1 MDPIAV
7 LQNRIEQ
14 LEAKLG
20 LAPNIPENVNQHHG
34 DSATANLLHA
44 AQGITNA
51 TAGHEK
57 LPEAMHLAS
66 ELNNYTDP
74 NLAENVS
81 LCSVYTFVTPCDYS
95 NLVRLTSHLKPFLI
109 YNFNYSRIC
118 FFLNCL
124 FFVFLFSCS
133 KMRCMRKRWQRP
145 RMWYD
150 ITVTVCTSVDRWEI
164 HGFIH
169 CCYFCS

>member
-20 LAPNIPENVNQHHG
+20 LTPNAPENIHQHHG

-81 LCSVYTFVTPCDYS
+81 
-95 NLVRLTSHLKPFLI
+95 
-109 YNFNYSRIC
+109 
-118 FFLNCL
+118 
-124 FFVFLFSCS
+124 VFLLCVSYHNKFKIVVIAHTS
-133 KMRCMRKRWQRP
+133 KYRQTKDKNKVQQA
-145 RMWYD
+145 
-150 ITVTVCTSVDRWEI
+150 IS
-164 HGFIH
+164 
-169 CCYFCS
+169 S